1 MTVEAEGGIFLVQPR
16 ILNTISHVSMLHLRP
31 YIYIYIYIYIIYEP
45 LKGLPLTIRHLM
57 TFSDAVSRV

>member
-31 YIYIYIYIYIIYEP
+31 YIYIYIFISFMNL
-45 LKGLPLTIRHLM
+45 LKDRH
-57 TFSDAVSRV
+57 

>member
-31 YIYIYIYIYIIYEP
+31 YIYIYIYIIYEP